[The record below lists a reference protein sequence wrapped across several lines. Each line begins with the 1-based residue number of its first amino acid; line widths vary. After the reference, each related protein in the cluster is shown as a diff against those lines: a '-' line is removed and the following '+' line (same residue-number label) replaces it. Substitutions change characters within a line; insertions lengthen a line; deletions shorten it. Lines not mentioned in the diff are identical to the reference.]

1 MLRRDP
7 TRIELRAD
15 DLVDFERSREEY
27 LESKAKLK
35 DQHRKFRSATTGPPP
50 TPAGRDLRST
60 TASGSGTSSGVNN
73 SREPRPDPFEIAQQ
87 ERKGKSTAERVLA
100 RATFS
105 TYSPTCL
112 AAVHDGKVAYTA
124 DKFPHL
130 KRDHSFKKLSEKDI
144 SYFKSILASSSITQD
159 EEDLEIFNSDWL
171 RKYRGQSKLVLKPSS
186 TEQVSKILKYCNENR
201 LAVVPQGGN
210 TGLVGKVEKYDK
222 EMQKQM
228 LHATHNAIYFITGGS
243 VPVFDEIVVSMS
255 SMNSIRNFDPVSGA
269 LVCDAGCIL
278 EVLDKYLEERGYIM
292 PLDLGAKGSCH
303 IGGNVSTNAG
313 GLRLLRYGSLHGTVL
328 GLEVV
333 LPDGTILDNL
343 STLRKDN
350 TGYDLK
356 QLFIGAEGTLGIVT
370 GVSILSPKRSK
381 AINVALLG
389 LNSFDQ
395 IQATFKRSKDELSE
409 ILSAFE
415 FWDQE
420 AIKLVKEHLVAGAKD
435 PLQSTY
441 PFYVL
446 VETSGSNKD
455 HDDYKLNNFLE
466 GLMSDDIVQDGV
478 VAQDTT
484 QIHNLWAI
492 REGIPEACSKAG
504 AVYKYD
510 ISMPVPVL
518 YKAVEDMKERLVSK
532 EVIGD
537 GKLFTSVI
545 GYGHVGDG
553 NLHLNVAANEFS
565 QEATNLIEPFVFEW
579 AAKHAGSIS
588 AEHGLGVS
596 RNNHLHYS
604 KSPTMIQL
612 MIKFKQL
619 IDPNGIMNPYKY
631 LPDV

>member
-7 TRIELRAD
+7 TRIELRTE
-15 DLVDFERSREEY
+15 DLVDFERAREEY
-27 LESKAKLK
+27 AASIKAAAVNEQLK
-35 DQHRKFRSATTGPPP
+35 RHRPATTNPPP
-50 TPAGRDLRST
+50 TPVQHDHRNTVSAV
-60 TASGSGTSSGVNN
+60 TASAVAAGSMSKDRTKGKHRDTAL
-73 SREPRPDPFEIAQQ
+73 DPIELAQQ
-87 ERKGKSTAERVLA
+87 ERRGKSMTERRLSLQRQFISKQAAVFTT

-105 TYSPTCL
+105 ATDASGLHYRTSFT
-112 AAVHDGKVAYTA
+112 T
-124 DKFPHL
+124 DKYPYI
-130 KRDHSFKKLSEKDI
+130 KRKESFKKLSEDDI
-144 SYFKSILASSSITQD
+144 SYFKSILTPSSVTQD
-159 EEDLEIFNSDWL
+159 EEDLEIYNNDWL

-186 TEQVSKILKYCNENR
+186 TEQVSRILKYCNDNR

-210 TGLVGKVEKYDK
+210 TGLVG
-222 EMQKQM
+222 
-228 LHATHNAIYFITGGS
+228 GG
-243 VPVFDEIVVSMS
+243 VPVFDEIIVSMS
-255 SMNSIRNFDPVSGA
+255 NMSSIRNFDEVSGT

-333 LPDGTILDNL
+333 LPDGTVLENL
-343 STLRKDN
+343 SRLRKDN

-356 QLFIGAEGTLGIVT
+356 QLFIGSEGTLGIVT

-389 LNSFDQ
+389 LKDFEQ
-395 IQATFKRSKDELSE
+395 VQVAFKRSKDELSE

-415 FWDQE
+415 FWDKE
-420 AIKLVKEHLVAGAKD
+420 TIKLAKQHLVAAAND
-435 PLQSTY
+435 PLQSQY

-446 VETSGSNKD
+446 IETSGSNKD
-455 HDDYKLNNFLE
+455 HDDEKLDSFLE
-466 GLMSDDIVQDGV
+466 GLMTDGIAQDGV
-478 VAQDTT
+478 VAQDKT

-510 ISMPVPVL
+510 ISIPVPVL
-518 YKAVEDMKERLVSK
+518 YQAVKDMRSHLVKADAF
-532 EVIGD
+532 GD
-537 GKLFTSVI
+537 GKLFSSVI

-553 NLHLNVAANEFS
+553 NLHLNVAAQNFS
-565 QEATNLIEPFVFEW
+565 KEATDLIEPYIFEW
-579 AAKHAGSIS
+579 TAKHAGSIS

-604 KSPTMIQL
+604 KSASMIHL
-612 MIKFKQL
+612 MKRFKQL
-619 IDPNGIMNPYKY
+619 VDPNGIMNPYKY
-631 LPDV
+631 LPDQL

>member
-1 MLRRDP
+1 MSIRFCNSFRTLGRPRWSHSSLLKSTSP
-7 TRIELRAD
+7 TLRA
-15 DLVDFERSREEY
+15 
-27 LESKAKLK
+27 
-35 DQHRKFRSATTGPPP
+35 P
-50 TPAGRDLRST
+50 
-60 TASGSGTSSGVNN
+60 
-73 SREPRPDPFEIAQQ
+73 
-87 ERKGKSTAERVLA
+87 
-100 RATFS
+100 FS
-105 TYSPTCL
+105 TNLPARL
-112 AAVHDGKVAYTA
+112 AAVHGEAPYTA
-124 DKFPHL
+124 DTFPHL
-130 KRDHSFKKLSEKDI
+130 KRNPTFKKLSEADI
-144 SYFKSILASSSITQD
+144 GHFRSILAPSSLTQD
-159 EEDLEIFNSDWL
+159 KEDLEVFNNDWL
-171 RKYRGQSKLVLKPSS
+171 GKYRGQSQLVLKPSS
-186 TEQVSKILKYCNENR
+186 TEQVSKILKYCNDNK

-210 TGLVGKVEKYDK
+210 TGLVG
-222 EMQKQM
+222 
-228 LHATHNAIYFITGGS
+228 GS
-243 VPVFDEIVVSMS
+243 VPVFDEIVISMS
-255 SMNSIRNFDPVSGA
+255 NMNSVRSFDSVSGA

-292 PLDLGAKGSCH
+292 PLDLGAKGSCQ

-389 LNSFDQ
+389 LDTFDQ
-395 IQATFKRSKDELSE
+395 VQAAFKRAKDELSE

-415 FWDQE
+415 FWDKE
-420 AIKLVKEHLVAGAKD
+420 SIKLVKEHLVAGAHD
-435 PLQSTY
+435 PLQTMY

-446 VETSGSNKD
+446 VETSGSNKS
-455 HDDYKLNNFLE
+455 HDDEKLNGFLE
-466 GLMSDDIVQDGV
+466 GLLSDEVVQDGV
-478 VAQDTT
+478 VAQDNT

-510 ISMPVPVL
+510 ISMPVPVI
-518 YKAVEDMKERLVSK
+518 YQAIESMKDHLVAK
-532 EVIGD
+532 NAIGD
-537 GKLFTSVI
+537 GKPFTSVI

-553 NLHLNVAANEFS
+553 NLHLNVAAREYS
-565 QEATNLIEPFVFEW
+565 KEATSLIEPFVFEW
-579 AAKHAGSIS
+579 TAKHSGSIS
-588 AEHGLGVS
+588 AEHGLGTS

-604 KSPTMIQL
+604 KSGSMIQL
-612 MIKFKQL
+612 MKRFKQL

-631 LPDV
+631 LPDA